1 MNKLII
7 LLIIFSLNISH
18 AQSIQ
23 DVRKLYIESSY
34 NDSKLDS
41 LNHLLE
47 EKKNKTNTLSAYYGA
62 SLLLKAKY
70 LKNPFKKISF
80 LKKEKILLKMQSQ
93 KNQLILK

>member
-7 LLIIFSLNISH
+7 LLIVFSLNISH

-23 DVRKLYIESSY
+23 DVRRLYIESSY

-47 EKKNKTNTLSAYYGA
+47 EKKIKPLHYQRITAQAYC
-62 SLLLKAKY
+62 
-70 LKNPFKKISF
+70 
-80 LKKEKILLKMQSQ
+80 
-93 KNQLILK
+93 